1 MGREKEKQ
9 HFFDPVGP
17 FLDRQ
22 SHLQEKVRFSARQ
35 NLSFSQRLLMELPY
49 SQKNKIRHLQ
59 TIELRTLSNLCFSKR
74 VIGTLL

>member
-1 MGREKEKQ
+1 MAITIGTFLFRHHSISPAPFAMGREKEKQ

-35 NLSFSQRLLMELPY
+35 NLSFSQRLLME
-49 SQKNKIRHLQ
+49 
-59 TIELRTLSNLCFSKR
+59 
-74 VIGTLL
+74 